1 MSSQASQESVLK
13 AFEAGAKDY
22 LIKPVRRN
30 ELATLWQHVWRVNR
44 DLMPQNGAP
53 VKTLSARTKPHSIS
67 EQSTADTQQYN
78 RDAIS
83 SLQLLC
89 EVASNEQAGT
99 NPAHPHRDSS
109 SFDRSHQYI
118 AQQASA
124 ELQMSGHTV
133 LDPVELHIR
142 PLDVAPAHPAAQRAV
157 SGPLPAQ
164 FGPSSLTMYNMPA
177 ALRELAALGNRLEQE
192 RTKQRSSDEEEQ
204 ANGSDAANALRHSES
219 TSPFQSFT
227 AFVPRPCSRGDTEA
241 QPAAPA
247 VASLQQL
254 SLTAND
260 PARGADLAARLAG
273 HPQVTPDQQQQFFQA
288 FQAAVEQHQL
298 AVEACA
304 VNRKAAIAKFREKR
318 KARNFNKKV

>member
-53 VKTLSARTKPHSIS
+53 VKFLSARTKPHSTS

-89 EVASNEQAGT
+89 EVASNEQASA
-99 NPAHPHRDSS
+99 NQAHPYRDSS

-164 FGPSSLTMYNMPA
+164 FGPSNATMYNMPA

-192 RTKQRSSDEEEQ
+192 RTSSAAVMKRSRQMDQ
-204 ANGSDAANALRHSES
+204 TLPMHFVTVKALLHS
-219 TSPFQSFT
+219 
-227 AFVPRPCSRGDTEA
+227 R
-241 QPAAPA
+241 
-247 VASLQQL
+247 ASLPL
-254 SLTAND
+254 SH
-260 PARGADLAARLAG
+260 G
-273 HPQVTPDQQQQFFQA
+273 
-288 FQAAVEQHQL
+288 L
-298 AVEACA
+298 AVVVTLKHSQRHLQLHAFSSCH
-304 VNRKAAIAKFREKR
+304 
-318 KARNFNKKV
+318 